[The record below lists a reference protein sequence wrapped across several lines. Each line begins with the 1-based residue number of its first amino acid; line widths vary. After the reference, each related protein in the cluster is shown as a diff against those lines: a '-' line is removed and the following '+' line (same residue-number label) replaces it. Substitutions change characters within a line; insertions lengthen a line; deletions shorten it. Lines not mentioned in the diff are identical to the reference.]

1 MRSLTRSLLSEEVDD
16 EDPLPV
22 ISSSSSSKQNSTVI
36 INSSASSSGNIIRSN
51 YFVVDEA
58 LPSDQQRFITLSDE
72 TARWVVLC
80 TYSYLSALQSLLWIT
95 YSSVPD
101 FSRSYLGVNDQTLD
115 TFLDLGPAAFVAVV
129 FISSYILTTSRRGLA
144 TSIRICA
151 LLCFFAALVRCVPV
165 LLSSDSITGDSHGAV
180 VLITYLCQFIN
191 GAAAPFVVASPSLLS
206 LVWFPEDQRNSATAI
221 GNVANAAGRAVGFFL
236 GPALVHSSGDLP
248 TLLLLEVGLAMIPL
262 LAAFWIVPDLPFRPP
277 SRAAEEENVRWD
289 RIERAQQ
296 RRDRERRI
304 RLFGRSDDNEDDE
317 EDIDEDECSE
327 RRRAQIE
334 KECSKLMADL
344 EAAELAED
352 ELEGSAPT
360 PLHISINGD
369 VLTNNSA
376 AITKTTIGTG
386 SRNNNIRSSTIETR
400 EGRRQRVRTE
410 IKTLKESLN
419 VKETSLVAQPSGS
432 LLSELRASFTTPSFI
447 LICLAGGLQMA
458 IYGMWS
464 GVLPSV
470 LSQISPTAGQPTYS
484 DVQCGWFGF
493 SNTLAGII
501 GGLLFGGITDFQFFR
516 TRLIIISIALLM
528 SSAVFFGLIA
538 FALPPIQ
545 FQSLASIA
553 VSYPTMLSLCI
564 AAGFLRG
571 GSDPL
576 FFELVAESVSSKG
589 VPAGTAGAVLT
600 FFYHVVLVILL
611 AVPPSTLA
619 TITLPGMAACLL
631 IAALLMVPARVSYT
645 RRSE

>member
-1 MRSLTRSLLSEEVDD
+1 MIQNNSNLTRSLLTSDVLEDD

-22 ISSSSSSKQNSTVI
+22 SSLSSKQND
-36 INSSASSSGNIIRSN
+36 NSVTSSNNSRSN
-51 YFVVDEA
+51 YTFRLVDES
-58 LPSDQQRFITLSDE
+58 LPERFIKLSDE
-72 TARWVVLC
+72 KARWVVLL

-115 TFLDLGPAAFVAVV
+115 TFLDLGPAAFVVTV
-129 FISSYILTTSRRGLA
+129 FISSYILTKSRRGLA

-165 LLSSDSITGDSHGAV
+165 LLSSDSITGDNHGAV

-206 LVWFPEDQRNSATAI
+206 LVWFPEDSRNTATAI

-236 GPALVHSSGDLP
+236 GPALVHSAGDLP
-248 TLLLLEVGLAMIPL
+248 TLLLLEVGLAMTPL
-262 LAAFWIVPDLPFRPP
+262 LVAFWIVPDLPELPP
-277 SRAAEEENVRWD
+277 SRAAEEESVRWD
-289 RIERAQQ
+289 QIERAQE
-296 RRDRERRI
+296 RRDRERRQ
-304 RLFGRSDDNEDDE
+304 RLFGSSDDE
-317 EDIDEDECSE
+317 EEDEGEDMVDEYSE
-327 RRRAQIE
+327 RRRVQVE
-334 KECSKLMADL
+334 KECSRLMAEL

-352 ELEGSAPT
+352 EMEGSVPM
-360 PLHISINGD
+360 PINISVNGD
-369 VLTNNSA
+369 VTNGMLTKDNGLRKGNKSL
-376 AITKTTIGTG
+376 
-386 SRNNNIRSSTIETR
+386 RSESR
-400 EGRRQRVRTE
+400 EGRRQRVRSE
-410 IKTLKESLN
+410 IKKLKESL
-419 VKETSLVAQPSGS
+419 TSSSLGEGQQATSGN
-432 LLSELRASFTTPSFI
+432 LLSELRASFTTPSFV

-493 SNTLAGII
+493 SNTVAGII
-501 GGLLFGGITDFQFFR
+501 GGLIFGGITDFTFFR
-516 TRLIIISIALLM
+516 NRLIIMSILLLLL
-528 SSAVFFGLIA
+528 SAAFFGVIA
-538 FALPPIQ
+538 MALPPIQ
-545 FQSLASIA
+545 FPSLASVA
-553 VSYPTMLSLCI
+553 VSYPTMLSICI

-576 FFELVAESVSSKG
+576 FFELVAESVSTAG

-611 AVPPSTLA
+611 AVPPTTLA
-619 TITLPGMAACLL
+619 TITLPGMAVCLV
-631 IAALLMVPARVSYT
+631 ISALMMIPSRVTYM
-645 RRSE
+645 RRGNNNSI